1 MKRILLPVVLL
12 MISLAGCS
20 TPQTLALR
28 NAPATA
34 ETGMVELREVPFLAQ
49 QEHQGGPAALATLL
63 TYSGR
68 KVTPEQVVEQVSAP
82 GREGSLAIE
91 LATAA
96 RRQGRLVYPIAPHL
110 EAVLAALH
118 QGYPVLVLQNNGL
131 SFFPIWHYAVVVGA
145 DRGRETFWLRSGE
158 TERLELS
165 FATFERTWGR
175 AGAWGMLLIDPEKIP
190 ESLDA
195 RMVIRELARM
205 ERAGAVAEAQA
216 GFNRALL
223 NWPDQ
228 KPAWL
233 GLANASLQLG
243 QMERAESTLRELVRR
258 APQYGAGLN
267 NLADLLLKTGRPLE
281 ALAIAERAVSV
292 LDIPATRSTLQAA
305 HQAMEPLQSEAL
317 PAQPGDIKPAD
328 IQQKQKVAK
337 SGRKSGKASGNVVK
351 KRRKVVPKPPVVVP
365 AAASRQ
371 ESP

>member
-1 MKRILLPVVLL
+1 MKRILFPVVLL
-12 MISLAGCS
+12 MLLLGGCS

-34 ETGMVELREVPFLAQ
+34 ETGMVEIREVPFFTQ

-68 KVTPEQVVEQVSAP
+68 KVTPEQIVEQVHTP

-91 LATAA
+91 LAAAA
-96 RRQGRLVYPIAPHL
+96 RRQGRLVYPIAPQL

-118 QGYPVLVLQNNGL
+118 QGYPVLVLQNKGL
-131 SFFPIWHYAVVVGA
+131 SFFPLWHYAVVVGA

-165 FATFERTWGR
+165 FATFERTWVRG
-175 AGAWGMLLIDPEKIP
+175 GGWGILLIDPGKIP
-190 ESLDA
+190 DSLDA
-195 RMVIRELARM
+195 RMVIRELALM

-233 GLANASLQLG
+233 GLAHTSLQLG
-243 QMERAESTLRELVRR
+243 QIERAESTLRELVRR

-267 NLADLLLKTGRPLE
+267 NLADLLLRTGRPLE

-292 LDIPATRSTLQAA
+292 LDIPATRSTLLAA
-305 HQAMEPLQSEAL
+305 QQAMEPLQSEAL
-317 PAQPGDIKPAD
+317 PAQPGDLKPAD
-328 IQQKQKVAK
+328 IQQKPKVAK
-337 SGRKSGKASGNVVK
+337 SARKAGKASGKDAK
-351 KRRKVVPKPPVVVP
+351 KRRKVAPKPAVSAP

-371 ESP
+371 VAP

>member
-1 MKRILLPVVLL
+1 MKRILFPVVVLMALL
-12 MISLAGCS
+12 GGCS

-34 ETGMVELREVPFLAQ
+34 ETGVVELRDVPFFAQ
-49 QEHQGGPAALATLL
+49 REHQGGPAALATLL
-63 TYSGR
+63 NHSGR
-68 KVTPEQVVEQVSAP
+68 KVTPEQVVEQVYTP
-82 GREGSLAIE
+82 GREASLALD
-91 LATAA
+91 LAGAA
-96 RRQGRLVYPIAPHL
+96 RRQGRMVYPIAPQL
-110 EAVLAALH
+110 EAILAALH

-165 FATFERTWGR
+165 FGTFERTWVRG
-175 AGAWGMLLIDPEKIP
+175 GAWAMLLIDPEKIP
-190 ESLDA
+190 DSLDA
-195 RMVIRELARM
+195 RMVIRELALM

-233 GLANASLQLG
+233 GLANTSLQLG

-281 ALAIAERAVSV
+281 AVAIAERAVSV
-292 LDIPATRSTLQAA
+292 LDIPATRSTLLAA
-305 HQAMEPLQSEAL
+305 QQAMEPLQSEAL
-317 PAQPGDIKPAD
+317 PAQPGDLKPAD
-328 IQQKQKVAK
+328 IQPKKKVAK
-337 SGRKSGKASGNVVK
+337 TARKPGKASRKLAK
-351 KRRKVVPKPPVVVP
+351 KPRKVAPKPPVSAP

-371 ESP
+371 AAP